1 VSIRH
6 DTITKK
12 STLKKNESNGKK
24 VVSEKIL
31 LIEVRQMKLSEH
43 EVELLGKIFQLALR
57 YVDKKLPHEQLL
69 GQQIRAL
76 RDRHNEAS
84 IKESTPTEPTPIV
97 RCEEHDDKRTDCGVC
112 YPAPTDEESERLG
125 QSTCPTNTCE

>member
-1 VSIRH
+1 
-6 DTITKK
+6 
-12 STLKKNESNGKK
+12 
-24 VVSEKIL
+24 
-31 LIEVRQMKLSEH
+31 MKLSEH

-84 IKESTPTEPTPIV
+84 IKESTPTEPTPVV
-97 RCEEHDDKRTDCGVC
+97 RCEEHDEKRTDCGVC
-112 YPAPTDEESERLG
+112 NPAPTDEESERLG
-125 QSTCPTNTCE
+125 KSTCPTNTCE